1 MAERQGPLT
10 GIRVLELG
18 SFIAGPFAG
27 QLLGDYG
34 ADVIKVESPDRG
46 DPMRHWGVTTPGG
59 DSLWWPAIGR
69 NKRSVAA
76 DLSASDGLDL
86 VQRLARHSDVIVENF
101 RPGRLSKWGLDYATL
116 SVENPGLVMVHVSG
130 FGQTGPRS
138 SEPGFGSVGEAV
150 GGIRHTTGDPDRPPA
165 RCGISLGDSLAG
177 LFAVIGALAALSERS
192 SSGRGQEVDVAIY
205 EAVAALMESTLADY
219 EVGGVERTRSG
230 GTLPGVAPAN
240 AYPAADGSDVLLAG
254 NADGVFT
261 RLTDLMGQPQLATDE
276 RFATHA
282 ARGAHAAELD
292 ALVAHWTVTLESD
305 ALLDALSDAGVPA
318 GRVYTAADVLNDPQY
333 LARDMVHR
341 AVSRAGVEVPM
352 AGVVPRFGRTPGAVA
367 DVGADL
373 GEHTSEVRAE
383 LDEGRVGGQTAS
395 SGSGAVAVAERPGPA
410 AGQQRDLAA
419 GFVGRCESLA
429 PLLAEQAA
437 EAEQLRRLP
446 EATLE
451 AARST
456 GLFDA
461 VVPAS
466 LGGQGLGL
474 DALAHGTRAMAHGC
488 PASAW
493 TLSFFMLHGWML
505 SKLPAAGR
513 DEVFANGVP
522 LVPAP
527 LAPTG
532 NITEV
537 HGGYQLTGKW
547 EWATGV
553 SHADWVLV
561 HAVQT
566 EPEFSTRFLVLPI
579 DEVEVADVWFTSGM
593 AATGSNTVRV
603 NDRFVPAQRT
613 VDARVLMYG
622 EGGTSGD
629 GGVDSDAALAQATGD
644 GLANLAVP
652 PVLALVASAPALGAA
667 EAAVDL
673 YRQRLTDRVLAY
685 SLGDK
690 AAEQPAAQVRLAT
703 AMSDLASAKARWES
717 AVGSLSAAA
726 ESTDGVIVQLRV
738 DSRLA
743 AAATVRS
750 ARSVFSTVCEGAG
763 ASVFFT
769 SSPLQRLRRDVDVLG
784 GHVIFDWDRTAELAG
799 RFALGMP
806 LRSADL
812 V

>member
-1 MAERQGPLT
+1 MVGSFTHRSEIAGRGCDLRYPAMAERQGPLT

-305 ALLDALSDAGVPA
+305 ALLDALSGGRA
-318 GRVYTAADVLNDPQY
+318 GRAGIYG
-333 LARDMVHR
+333 RRR
-341 AVSRAGVEVPM
+341 AQRSPVPGQRHG
-352 AGVVPRFGRTPGAVA
+352 ASCRVPRRGG
-367 DVGADL
+367 GAD
-373 GEHTSEVRAE
+373 GRRRAA
-383 LDEGRVGGQTAS
+383 LRPHSRCRRGCRS
-395 SGSGAVAVAERPGPA
+395 RPGGA
-410 AGQQRDLAA
+410 H
-419 GFVGRCESLA
+419 
-429 PLLAEQAA
+429 
-437 EAEQLRRLP
+437 LR
-446 EATLE
+446 
-451 AARST
+451 
-456 GLFDA
+456 G
-461 VVPAS
+461 
-466 LGGQGLGL
+466 
-474 DALAHGTRAMAHGC
+474 
-488 PASAW
+488 
-493 TLSFFMLHGWML
+493 
-505 SKLPAAGR
+505 AGR
-513 DEVFANGVP
+513 
-522 LVPAP
+522 
-527 LAPTG
+527 
-532 NITEV
+532 
-537 HGGYQLTGKW
+537 
-547 EWATGV
+547 
-553 SHADWVLV
+553 
-561 HAVQT
+561 
-566 EPEFSTRFLVLPI
+566 
-579 DEVEVADVWFTSGM
+579 
-593 AATGSNTVRV
+593 
-603 NDRFVPAQRT
+603 
-613 VDARVLMYG
+613 AR
-622 EGGTSGD
+622 
-629 GGVDSDAALAQATGD
+629 
-644 GLANLAVP
+644 
-652 PVLALVASAPALGAA
+652 
-667 EAAVDL
+667 
-673 YRQRLTDRVLAY
+673 
-685 SLGDK
+685 
-690 AAEQPAAQVRLAT
+690 
-703 AMSDLASAKARWES
+703 
-717 AVGSLSAAA
+717 
-726 ESTDGVIVQLRV
+726 
-738 DSRLA
+738 
-743 AAATVRS
+743 
-750 ARSVFSTVCEGAG
+750 
-763 ASVFFT
+763 
-769 SSPLQRLRRDVDVLG
+769 
-784 GHVIFDWDRTAELAG
+784 
-799 RFALGMP
+799 
-806 LRSADL
+806 
-812 V
+812 